1 MKEEK
6 LALFIIGF
14 AMGVGFVIFMMCGI
28 KEFL

>member
-14 AMGVGFVIFMMCGI
+14 AMSVGFVIFMMCGI